1 MEKVREVGIN
11 NKNIQDIIEKE
22 IATTNNNS
30 EAEDIKVEVRKF
42 LSKNYARNTTSTVEI
57 FKGLLKKKLA
67 GLREYSLRLRM
78 RLWIMS
84 SISVL
89 VWV

>member
-30 EAEDIKVEVRKF
+30 EAEDINVEVRRF
-42 LSKNYARNTTSTVEI
+42 LIK
-57 FKGLLKKKLA
+57 
-67 GLREYSLRLRM
+67 
-78 RLWIMS
+78 
-84 SISVL
+84 
-89 VWV
+89 